1 MFEDKKD
8 KSETSIKNFFFV
20 DDEEKNEK
28 MINSINDEEDDDDT
42 YNHSMSLQ
50 VDADLSPD
58 KMKTPDKHLEKP

>member
-28 MINSINDEEDDDDT
+28 MINSINDAEDNDDT
-42 YNHSMSLQ
+42 YNHSMSL
-50 VDADLSPD
+50 
-58 KMKTPDKHLEKP
+58 

>member
-28 MINSINDEEDDDDT
+28 MINSINDAEDNDDT

-50 VDADLSPD
+50 VDADLSPE